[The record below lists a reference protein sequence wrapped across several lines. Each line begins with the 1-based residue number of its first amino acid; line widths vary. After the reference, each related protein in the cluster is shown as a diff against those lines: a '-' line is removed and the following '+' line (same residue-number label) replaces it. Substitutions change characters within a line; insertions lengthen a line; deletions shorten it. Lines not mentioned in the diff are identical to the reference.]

1 MIDYGIVAAVD
12 PSMFCHQ
19 HNICTLLHAAQPQ
32 WGAAQEIRRMFI
44 GFQKNHTKKRFEKRS
59 LATGRET

>member
-44 GFQKNHTKKRFEKRS
+44 GFQKNPYKKA
-59 LATGRET
+59 L

>member
-12 PSMFCHQ
+12 LSMFCHQ
-19 HNICTLLHAAQPQ
+19 HNIYTLLHAAQPQ

-44 GFQKNHTKKRFEKRS
+44 GFQKNPYKKA
-59 LATGRET
+59 L